1 MQLVVEGER
10 HLNERVIAVVTDVE
24 HIPARQPD
32 GEAHHGERDRL
43 RRWVLGLMIGLG
55 AGHRVIVL
63 SHDVQ
68 LETLV
73 GEIRVLLSVDGH
85 LNVAID
91 VGRSKE
97 TGLDADLHLGDLWDV
112 EALACEV
119 GYAVVAA
126 LIVCIA
132 VFIRVFIIGIRII
145 RGFFVS
151 QETLDQLFE
160 FFI

>member
-1 MQLVVEGER
+1 M
-10 HLNERVIAVVTDVE
+10 
-24 HIPARQPD
+24 
-32 GEAHHGERDRL
+32 
-43 RRWVLGLMIGLG
+43 LGLMIGLG